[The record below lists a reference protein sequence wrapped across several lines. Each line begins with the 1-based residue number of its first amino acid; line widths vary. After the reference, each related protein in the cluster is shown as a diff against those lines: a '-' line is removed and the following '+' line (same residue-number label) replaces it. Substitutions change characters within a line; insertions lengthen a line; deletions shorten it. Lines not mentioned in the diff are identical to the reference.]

1 MRNFGF
7 CAALL
12 FLGAAAQAAPTDVVP
27 RGHVAYDLLGS
38 LAAAGLAPGL
48 TLRDFLRGDRLYTR
62 AEMARFVAATR
73 AANTKSA
80 PRRALALVALER
92 EFAPELRDL
101 GIAPVTS
108 SAAPSRSDRRVQAAL
123 PFRSGSR
130 IAHVR
135 VAGVLPVG
143 RDGYAA
149 LSAGSF
155 RSEWYPGARRN
166 YPAVESAFVHVEG
179 RALDVTVGL
188 MPLRWGPG
196 YYGPLLL
203 SDASP
208 SVPMVAVQKGFTLPG
223 TLGRRIGRLHFRQF
237 AGQFF
242 EGTCRTPRPTPGHAP
257 LPVRTAAGNC
267 GRRALT
273 LSLAESFK
281 STRLPDPFF
290 AFLLPFYVYQNDW
303 TETSRDRWLEFLVS
317 DPQPNTF
324 WLNYL
329 ASAGLSYRADARG
342 TTLYTDLLIDDT
354 EAPRGLGLGNEV
366 PRKLGVQVG
375 VYAPDLGGVGRYA
388 ARLEFASIDATTYSN
403 VSRPINWEHD
413 GLPSASPAGRMCA
426 SGSGASRHA
435 CRPAPCRR

>member
-27 RGHVAYDLLGS
+27 RGHVSYDLLGS

-101 GIAPVTS
+101 GIAASPPQPLRPVLTGAYKLRS
-108 SAAPSRSDRRVQAAL
+108 LSDPAAVSH
-123 PFRSGSR
+123 
-130 IAHVR
+130 IVR

-208 SVPMVAVQKGFTLPG
+208 SVPMVAV
-223 TLGRRIGRLHFRQF
+223 
-237 AGQFF
+237 
-242 EGTCRTPRPTPGHAP
+242 
-257 LPVRTAAGNC
+257 
-267 GRRALT
+267 
-273 LSLAESFK
+273 
-281 STRLPDPFF
+281 
-290 AFLLPFYVYQNDW
+290 
-303 TETSRDRWLEFLVS
+303 
-317 DPQPNTF
+317 
-324 WLNYL
+324 
-329 ASAGLSYRADARG
+329 
-342 TTLYTDLLIDDT
+342 
-354 EAPRGLGLGNEV
+354 
-366 PRKLGVQVG
+366 
-375 VYAPDLGGVGRYA
+375 
-388 ARLEFASIDATTYSN
+388 
-403 VSRPINWEHD
+403 
-413 GLPSASPAGRMCA
+413 
-426 SGSGASRHA
+426 
-435 CRPAPCRR
+435 